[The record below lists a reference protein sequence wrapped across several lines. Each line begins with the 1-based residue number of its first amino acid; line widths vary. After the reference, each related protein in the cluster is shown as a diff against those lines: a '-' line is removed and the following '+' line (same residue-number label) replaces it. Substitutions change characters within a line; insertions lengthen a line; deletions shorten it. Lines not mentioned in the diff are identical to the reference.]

1 MAVAQAE
8 AANGY
13 LSDEAYRKALAV
25 LDEIDTAEPDPAPRD
40 TAVEAGAFTGPLRM
54 KAKREP
60 EETRSAFPKNSFG
73 TWIPHLRPDGR
84 GAAHQGNLAA

>member
-40 TAVEAGAFTGPLRM
+40 TAVVAGAFTGPLRM
-54 KAKREP
+54 KAKPKP
-60 EETRSAFPKNSFG
+60 EETQG
-73 TWIPHLRPDGR
+73 IPEEFLRNMDT
-84 GAAHQGNLAA
+84 ALAARRARGGQSA